1 MNWRAQCKHE
11 AKALTPEQRQ
21 QVLDE
26 INASRS
32 IGQVCDKHG
41 LSLAAVCGVI
51 DLNIVSS
58 EGLTLNT
65 KSV

>member
-1 MNWRAQCKHE
+1 MNWREQCKHE
-11 AKALTPEQRQ
+11 ARALPPEQRQ

-26 INASRS
+26 IVAGQS
-32 IGQVCDKHG
+32 IGQTCDKHG
-41 LSLAAVCGVI
+41 LSLAAVCGVVE
-51 DLNIVSS
+51 LNIVSS